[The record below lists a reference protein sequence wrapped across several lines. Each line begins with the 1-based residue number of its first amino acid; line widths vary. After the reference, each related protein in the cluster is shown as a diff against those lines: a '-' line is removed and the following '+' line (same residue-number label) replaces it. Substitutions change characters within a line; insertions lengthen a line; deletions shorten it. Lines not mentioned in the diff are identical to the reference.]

1 MTERPWGA
9 DTASDLEDSV
19 RIEKELSG
27 AQLERLLEVGRSIVS
42 ELDLETVLR
51 SVLNAARDLTGARYA
66 AIGVLDEE
74 KNELERF
81 VFVGIDEDTRHAI
94 GALPRGKGVLGEL
107 IRHPEPLRLPDVG
120 GHQHSYGFPAN
131 HPPMKTF
138 LGTPVVIRGEA
149 WGNLYLTEKAGPAE
163 FSDEDENVVVTLAA
177 WAAVAIE
184 NARLYA
190 DVDRRQHELERAVRG
205 LEMSS
210 DIATAAASGLG
221 PKALIELISKRAR
234 SLLDAEVAVV
244 LIDDGGGF
252 LVAGAAGAGA
262 REWLDSQ
269 GSELQSRLQLLE
281 GHPREDV
288 LQVELPFRGR
298 QAGQLIAISR
308 SGESFD
314 REDLRVFQSY
324 AINAATTMASVRSA
338 EAEKLKLS
346 IESAEEER
354 RRWARELHD
363 QTLQELGALRFLLET
378 ASEGKDEQIRA
389 AAERALTHVDRGI
402 QNLQGLITEL
412 RPSSLDELGAGPAL
426 EALARDADAAHDA
439 TVELTADLSYEAGR
453 EPKRLVPEL
462 ESAIYRLTQ
471 ESLNNALKHAS
482 PTAVQI
488 EVTESDGSVTLRISD
503 DGVGFDPTEVT
514 ERFGLVG
521 MRERVDIAGGELRI
535 ESKQGEGTV
544 VTVELPVARAE
555 GTPH

>member
-1 MTERPWGA
+1 
-9 DTASDLEDSV
+9 LEESV
-19 RIEKELSG
+19 RLEKELSST
-27 AQLERLLEVGRSIVS
+27 QLERLLEVGRTIVS

-51 SVLNAARDLTGARYA
+51 TVLGAARDLTGARYA
-66 AIGVLDEE
+66 AIGVLDEQ

-81 VFVGIDEDTRHAI
+81 VFVGIDDDTRHAI

-107 IRHPEPLRLPDVG
+107 IRSPQPLRLADVG
-120 GHQHSYGFPAN
+120 AHQRSYGFPAN
-131 HPPMKTF
+131 HPPMRTF

-149 WGNLYLTEKAGPAE
+149 WGNLYLTEKARGAE
-163 FSDEDENVVVTLAA
+163 FSDEDENVVITLAA
-177 WAAVAIE
+177 WAAVAID

-190 DVDRRQHELERAVRG
+190 GAERRQRELERAVRG
-205 LEMSS
+205 REMSS

-221 PKALIELISKRAR
+221 PEALIELISKRAR

-244 LIDDGGGF
+244 LIEDGGGH
-252 LVAGAAGAGA
+252 LVAGAAGEGA
-262 REWLDSQ
+262 REWLDSK
-269 GSELQSRLQLLE
+269 GSELQSKLQLLE
-281 GHPREDV
+281 GHPSEHV
-288 LQVELPFRGR
+288 LRAELPFRGR
-298 QAGQLIAISR
+298 QSGLLIAISR

-314 REDLRVFQSY
+314 PEDLRVFQSY
-324 AINAATTMASVRSA
+324 ATTAATTIASVRSA

-346 IESAEEER
+346 IESAEDER

-378 ASEGKDEQIRA
+378 ASQGEDEQIRA

-426 EALARDADAAHDA
+426 EALARDANAAQEA
-439 TVELTADLSYEAGR
+439 TVEVALDFAYEAGR
-453 EPKRLVPEL
+453 EATRLAPEL

-482 PTAVQI
+482 PTVVRIEAV
-488 EVTESDGSVTLRISD
+488 EGDRSVTLRISD
-503 DGVGFDPTEVT
+503 DGIGFDPSVVT

-521 MRERVDIAGGELRI
+521 MRERVDIAGGELGV
-535 ESKQGEGTV
+535 ESKPGEGTV
-544 VTVELPVARAE
+544 VTAELPVVRAE
-555 GTPH
+555 EARH